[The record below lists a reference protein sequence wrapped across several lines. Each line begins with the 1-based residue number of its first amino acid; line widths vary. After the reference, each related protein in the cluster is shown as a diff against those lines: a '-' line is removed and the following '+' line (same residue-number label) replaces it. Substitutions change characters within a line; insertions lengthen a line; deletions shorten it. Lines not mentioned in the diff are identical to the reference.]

1 MLFFFPTHFSGCKE
15 RYDFVVSTLPCAHE
29 SITFPRVQCLRKTS
43 DVTEHPQQ
51 VKEKPR
57 ILSVSILQPEDKY
70 FDPEGKEL
78 GVLDY

>member
-1 MLFFFPTHFSGCKE
+1 MREKN
-15 RYDFVVSTLPCAHE
+15 
-29 SITFPRVQCLRKTS
+29 IS

-78 GVLDY
+78 GVLDYW